1 MFVYTGSGTRSYMDY
16 CDLATDRMLV
26 AEPGGTYGMRATWD
40 KLPVPPGD
48 GFWEEAPE
56 PDAVEAAAEA
66 APEPEA
72 TAKAAP
78 KGKGG
83 KDVAPV
89 A

>member
-56 PDAVEAAAEA
+56 ADAVEAPEPAEAEVKSAPKGKQAKA
-66 APEPEA
+66 APEPPA
-72 TAKAAP
+72 
-78 KGKGG
+78 
-83 KDVAPV
+83 
-89 A
+89 